1 MTRNYNSTSHIY
13 IYIYINLFLK
23 IINLNII
30 NFRVVETYMVI
41 NFKTRE
47 ISRGA
52 RKLTRT
58 STLIIIKKNMRSSLM
73 IRL

>member
-30 NFRVVETYMVI
+30 NFRIIETYMVI

-47 ISRGA
+47 INQGA

-58 STLIIIKKNMRSSLM
+58 PTLIIIKKKHEK
-73 IRL
+73 